1 MNSLKIDINKTLSF
15 ERLSYNKSIFE
26 KISENG
32 LIIANLSFFLYV
44 TGTNFFKDIEKSEPF
59 GWSLFFLII
68 VISISFLG
76 LLSYVNGNKLLK
88 IKGVNKTENTKII
101 KEIVEINNWKIH
113 TDNNE
118 LDIINISFLDT
129 QTDYGKQIIVIYK
142 HTDILIN
149 CTSFALGKT
158 PNPFN
163 WFSNKNMIRKV
174 ETEFMNK
181 NTLQHCI

>member
-1 MNSLKIDINKTLSF
+1 
-15 ERLSYNKSIFE
+15 
-26 KISENG
+26 
-32 LIIANLSFFLYV
+32 
-44 TGTNFFKDIEKSEPF
+44 
-59 GWSLFFLII
+59 
-68 VISISFLG
+68 
-76 LLSYVNGNKLLK
+76 LK
-88 IKGVNKTENTKII
+88 IKGINKTENTKII

-118 LDIINISFLDT
+118 LNIINISFLDT
-129 QTDYGKQIIVIYK
+129 QTDYGKQIIVIYN
-142 HTDILIN
+142 HSDILIN

-181 NTLQHCI
+181 KTHYNTVYKT